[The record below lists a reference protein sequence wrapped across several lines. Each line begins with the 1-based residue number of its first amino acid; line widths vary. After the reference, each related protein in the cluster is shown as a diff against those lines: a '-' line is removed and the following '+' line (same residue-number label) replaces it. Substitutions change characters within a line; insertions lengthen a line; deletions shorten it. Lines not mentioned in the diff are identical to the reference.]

1 MQIKKKKQ
9 AEPPIS
15 SILHMRAIFLDRKI
29 AETTRGVINE
39 TLLAYF

>member
-1 MQIKKKKQ
+1 
-9 AEPPIS
+9 
-15 SILHMRAIFLDRKI
+15 MRAIFLDRKI